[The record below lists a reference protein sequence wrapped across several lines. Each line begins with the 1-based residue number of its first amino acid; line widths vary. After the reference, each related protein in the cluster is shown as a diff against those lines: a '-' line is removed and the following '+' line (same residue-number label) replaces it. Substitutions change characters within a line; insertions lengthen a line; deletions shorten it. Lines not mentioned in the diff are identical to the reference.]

1 MASDCCVFTRWSG
14 EGGLDGMFQEP
25 RNTTRTTRHSVTQ
38 RNATQRQRGKRMKD
52 ESGRCTTLS
61 LSLSLF
67 CSFLVSCGT
76 NKNDERNNKSN
87 ETRQRTVLCRM
98 AHSQRETDA
107 GREREA
113 GRGATTA
120 GKVRDEDDCCC
131 VLSLCQVPRV
141 SSGRTFLFIVQCNV
155 FR

>member
-38 RNATQRQRGKRMKD
+38 RNATAARQTN
-52 ESGRCTTLS
+52 EGRIRTMHDS
-61 LSLSLF
+61 FSLSLF

-98 AHSQRETDA
+98 AHSQRETEG

-113 GRGATTA
+113 GRGTTTA

-141 SSGRTFLFIVQCNV
+141 SSGRTYLFIVQCNV